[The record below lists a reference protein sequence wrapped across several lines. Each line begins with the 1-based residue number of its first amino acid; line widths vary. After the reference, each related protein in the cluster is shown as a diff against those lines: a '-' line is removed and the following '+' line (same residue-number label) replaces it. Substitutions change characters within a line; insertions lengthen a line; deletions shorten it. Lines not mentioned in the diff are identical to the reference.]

1 MVHELASFQGATD
14 KCQMTVERLYLALFR
29 PQAALFGHVMELNNQ
44 LAGFALWYRSFSTWD
59 SIFGIHL
66 EDLYI
71 RPQYRH
77 QGLGR
82 GLLAELAA
90 ECVRH
95 GYSRLQ
101 WNALTSNSTA
111 IRFYRDLAAEPLNNW
126 TAFRLSGDALE
137 KLGRESE

>member
-1 MVHELASFQGATD
+1 MSNRPLARRVEPRDLIEVVAMVHELASFQGATD

-77 QGLGR
+77 QG
-82 GLLAELAA
+82 
-90 ECVRH
+90 
-95 GYSRLQ
+95 
-101 WNALTSNSTA
+101 ALRCFKWVT
-111 IRFYRDLAAEPLNNW
+111 
-126 TAFRLSGDALE
+126 
-137 KLGRESE
+137 